1 MIREDARS
9 RRAVIVADYLVNPGS
24 ALYAGLAGL
33 AGRPGP
39 VLDVLVDDGWGMMKP
54 PPHILGEA
62 VGSPAVTNMAGDA
75 VDYRRHDYAV
85 VILAVEGLP
94 QGGVWLD
101 LFEAAFR
108 ELGAPM
114 PAVAHLRLDG
124 AEGSCTAAGVRAALA
139 AAAAV
144 TTAAISAA

>member
-24 ALYAGLAGL
+24 ALYAGVG
-33 AGRPGP
+33 GKPGP
-39 VLDVLVDDGWGMMKP
+39 VLDVLVEDGWGMMKP

-62 VGSPAVTNMAGDA
+62 VGSAAVATMAGDA
-75 VDYRRHDYAV
+75 VDYLRHKYAV
-85 VILAVEGLP
+85 VILAADGLP

-101 LFEAAFR
+101 LFDAAFR

-114 PAVAHLRLDG
+114 PPLARVRLDG
-124 AEGSCTAAGVRAALA
+124 GSAESVRAALA
-139 AAAAV
+139 AAGA
-144 TTAAISAA
+144 

>member
-1 MIREDARS
+1 MIREDSRS
-9 RRAVIVADYLVNPGS
+9 RRAVIVADFLVNPGS
-24 ALYAGLAGL
+24 AFYAGV

-54 PPHILGEA
+54 PPHTLGEA
-62 VGSPAVTNMAGDA
+62 VGRPAAVTMAGDA
-75 VDYRRHDYAV
+75 VDYLRHNYSV
-85 VILAVEGLP
+85 VILAVDGLP

-124 AEGSCTAAGVRAALA
+124 AEGSGTAVGVRAALA
-139 AAAAV
+139 AAAA
-144 TTAAISAA
+144 TSAAAAEA

>member
-24 ALYAGLAGL
+24 AFYDGV

-62 VGSPAVTNMAGDA
+62 VGRAAVTTMAGDA
-75 VDYRRHDYAV
+75 VDYRRHNYTV

-101 LFEAAFR
+101 FFDAAFR

-114 PAVAHLRLDG
+114 PAVARLRLDG
-124 AEGSCTAAGVRAALA
+124 REGADTVAGIRAALA
-139 AAAAV
+139 
-144 TTAAISAA
+144 TAARAPVSPVSHA

>member
-9 RRAVIVADYLVNPGS
+9 RRAVIVADYLVNPDS
-24 ALYAGLAGL
+24 AFYAGVAGE
-33 AGRPGP
+33 PGP

-54 PPHILGEA
+54 PPHILGES
-62 VGSPAVTNMAGDA
+62 VGRPAVATMAGDA
-75 VDYRRHDYAV
+75 VDYLRHKYSV
-85 VILAVEGLP
+85 VILAADGLP

-114 PAVAHLRLDG
+114 PPVARVRLDG
-124 AEGSCTAAGVRAALA
+124 GGAERVRAALA
-139 AAAAV
+139 AAAA
-144 TTAAISAA
+144 

>member
-9 RRAVIVADYLVNPGS
+9 RRVAIVADYLVNPGS
-24 ALYAGLAGL
+24 ALYAGIT
-33 AGRPGP
+33 GRPGP

-54 PPHILGEA
+54 PPHVVGEQ
-62 VGSPAVTNMAGDA
+62 VGRPAATTMAGDA
-75 VDYRRHDYAV
+75 VDYQRHEYAV

-101 LFEAAFR
+101 FLEAAFR

-114 PAVAHLRLDG
+114 PSVARLRLDG
-124 AEGSCTAAGVRAALA
+124 GEGSGTAAGIRAALA
-139 AAAAV
+139 AATPREAV
-144 TTAAISAA
+144 PRA

>member
-1 MIREDARS
+1 VIREDARS

-24 ALYAGLAGL
+24 ALYAGVSGQ
-33 AGRPGP
+33 PGP

-62 VGSPAVTNMAGDA
+62 VGRPAVATMAGDA
-75 VDYRRHDYAV
+75 VDYLRHKYAV
-85 VILAVEGLP
+85 VILAAEGLP

-101 LFEAAFR
+101 LFEEAFR

-114 PAVAHLRLDG
+114 PPVVRVQLDG
-124 AEGSCTAAGVRAALA
+124 GNADGVRSALA
-139 AAAAV
+139 AAGA
-144 TTAAISAA
+144 